1 MRAGG
6 RDADADERLLSEL
19 GIWMPLPPVTQLT
32 GREREVALFTAL
44 GYSSRYVAERLQL
57 SARTVETHLTHV
69 YTKLGIDGREELR
82 HWFSREREHLS
93 RRSAS
98 S

>member
-6 RDADADERLLSEL
+6 GDADADERLLSEL

-32 GREREVALFTAL
+32 GREREIALFTAL
-44 GYSSRYVAERLQL
+44 GYSSRYIAERLQL
-57 SARTVETHLTHV
+57 SVRTVETHLTNV

-82 HWFSREREHLS
+82 RWFSRGRE
-93 RRSAS
+93 
-98 S
+98 

>member
-1 MRAGG
+1 MDAVAPGHAAHRPRA
-6 RDADADERLLSEL
+6 RSRP
-19 GIWMPLPPVTQLT
+19 IQ
-32 GREREVALFTAL
+32 AL